1 MDYMQI
7 GRFGQPEILFPFQI
21 KVIRLLVPCYCL
33 LVLALGSTLAAKE
46 QASFSGVIDRE
57 IAGAWEANKRSPAK
71 PATEAAFLR
80 RVYLDLVGMV
90 PSYPEARAFL
100 DDQSPN
106 KRAKLVDR
114 LLTDERHARHQAE
127 TWDLI
132 FFTRNPANPSATRK
146 RGRFQEWL
154 LNQFEENV
162 PWDALVRKILLAEEE
177 GSAMFHVQYR
187 NKPEDETVALNRIFL
202 GTQLQC
208 ARCHDHPYEEH
219 TQRDF
224 YGMAGFLVRLNVR
237 EEKQGKDKVWRIEE
251 KSSGEVLFTGAV
263 DETRPGQKGEPVN
276 PKFLGDEELQEPN
289 LPEDFKEPDYKKL
302 KGAWPKPIFSR
313 KQKLT
318 EWLTSAKNP
327 YFTKAIVNR
336 VWAQLMGR
344 GLVHP
349 VDDLNPDNEASHPA
363 LFEELT
369 RWFIEQK
376 YDLRALMRE
385 IVLSDAYSLASAG
398 DDTAAFPKWYDRAR
412 VRPLSA
418 EELMASMRVATGFD
432 DAQGKDEKL
441 PNSGKAYIMRFFGKP
456 NDGRGRFQ
464 GGVDEHLFLNNG
476 SQLRG
481 MIRTK
486 KGNLSHLLLNDEPP
500 WEERMDRLFLSTIT
514 RFPTESER
522 KKLTSYVTSNEKP
535 QEGLEEAI
543 WALINSSQFRFNH

>member
-1 MDYMQI
+1 MNSMQI
-7 GRFGQPEILFPFQI
+7 ARSRHPEVPFVG
-21 KVIRLLVPCYCL
+21 KAKGIRLLASCL
-33 LVLALGSTLAAKE
+33 CLSTSFICSPLAGKKE
-46 QASFSGVIDRE
+46 ASIRAVIDRE
-57 IAGAWEANKRSPAK
+57 IAAAWKANKRSPAK
-71 PATEAAFLR
+71 PATETAFLR
-80 RVYLDLVGMV
+80 RVYLDIVGMV
-90 PSYPEARAFL
+90 PTYAEARAFL
-100 DDQSPN
+100 DDQDKD
-106 KRAKLVDR
+106 KRLKLVDQ
-114 LLTDERHARHQAE
+114 LLADERHARHQAE

-154 LNQFEENV
+154 LKQFEKNV
-162 PWDALVRKILLAEEE
+162 PWDTLVRKILLAEEE

-208 ARCHDHPYEEH
+208 ARCHDHPYEER

-237 EEKQGKDKVWRIEE
+237 EEKQDKDKIWRIEE

-263 DETRPGQKGEPVN
+263 SEAGPGQKGEPVN
-276 PKFLGDEELQEPN
+276 PKFLGGEQLQEPD

-302 KGAWPKPIFSR
+302 KGAWPKPVFSR

-318 EWLTSAKNP
+318 EWLTSVKNP
-327 YFTKAIVNR
+327 FFTKAIVNR
-336 VWAQLMGR
+336 VWSQLMGR

-349 VDDLNPDNEASHPA
+349 VDDLNPKNEASHPA
-363 LFEELT
+363 LLEALT
-369 RWFIEQK
+369 EWFVEQK
-376 YDLRALMRE
+376 YDLRALVRE
-385 IVLSDAYSLASAG
+385 IVLSDSYSLASAG

-418 EELMASMRVATGFD
+418 EELMASLRVATGFD
-432 DAQGKDEKL
+432 AAEGKDERL
-441 PNSGKAYIMRFFGKP
+441 PSSGKDYIMRFFGKP

-481 MIRTK
+481 MIRAK
-486 KGNLSHLLLNDEPP
+486 KGNLSHLLLNDDAP
-500 WEERMDRLFLSTIT
+500 WGKRMDRLFLSTLT
-514 RFPTESER
+514 RIPTEAER
-522 KKLTSYVTSNEKP
+522 KKFTAYVTAVEKP

-543 WALINSSQFRFNH
+543 WALLNSSQFRFNH

>member
-1 MDYMQI
+1 MLVSSI
-7 GRFGQPEILFPFQI
+7 CLATF
-21 KVIRLLVPCYCL
+21 VI
-33 LVLALGSTLAAKE
+33 GSTLLGKE
-46 QASFSGVIDRE
+46 KANLRSAIDRE
-57 IAGAWEANKRSPAK
+57 ISSTWKKKELKTAT

-90 PSYPEARAFL
+90 PSYAEARAFL
-100 DDQSPN
+100 DDESKE
-106 KRAKLVDR
+106 KREKLVHR
-114 LLTDERHARHQAE
+114 LLADERHAHHQAQ

-132 FFTRNPANPSATRK
+132 FFSRDPANPSATRK

-154 LNQFEENV
+154 IKQFEQNV
-162 PWDALVRKILLAEEE
+162 PWDVLVQKILLAEED

-208 ARCHDHPYEEH
+208 ARCHDHPYEER

-224 YGMAGFLVRLNVR
+224 YGMAGFLVRLSVR
-237 EEKQGKDKVWRIEE
+237 EEKQGKDKIWRIEE
-251 KSSGEVLFTGAV
+251 KSSGEVLFTGA
-263 DETRPGQKGEPVN
+263 TTKAHPGQKGEPVI
-276 PKFLGDEELQEPN
+276 PKFLGGEQLNEPD

-302 KGAWPKPIFSR
+302 KGAWPKPIYSR

-318 EWLTSAKNP
+318 DWLTSAKNP
-327 YFTKAIVNR
+327 FFTKAIVNR

-349 VDDLNPDNEASHPA
+349 VDDLNPENEASHPA
-363 LFEELT
+363 LLEALT
-369 RWFIEQK
+369 KWFMEQK

-385 IVLSDAYSLASAG
+385 IVLSETYALASAG
-398 DDTAAFPKWYDRAR
+398 DDTIAFPKWYNRAR

-418 EELMASMRVATGFD
+418 EELMASLRVTTGFD
-432 DAQGKDEKL
+432 DAEGKDKQL
-441 PNSGKAYIMRFFGKP
+441 PNAGKDYIMRFFGKP

-476 SQLRG
+476 NQLRG
-481 MIRTK
+481 MIRAK
-486 KGNLSHLLLNDEPP
+486 KGNLSHLLLNDKSP
-500 WEERMDRLFLSTIT
+500 WKERMDRLFLSTLT
-514 RFPTESER
+514 RFPKESER
-522 KKLTSYVTSNEKP
+522 KKITAYVTANDKP

-543 WALINSSQFRFNH
+543 WALLNSSQFRFNH